1 MLLQAIACCKRT
13 NRGCGMEPTEI
24 LPGLLD
30 ECNGE
35 GDSLAALRF
44 KRQAVASKTENNPVR
59 EIDHERRPQ
68 ITDERDSQHR
78 AECGTEQQSFHPI
91 AHEFIL
97 IKRALAVAAQSLF
110 H

>member
-1 MLLQAIACCKRT
+1 
-13 NRGCGMEPTEI
+13 MEPAEI

-35 GDSLAALRF
+35 EGSLAVLRF
-44 KRQAVASKTENNPVR
+44 KRQAVASKTENNPIR

-78 AECGTEQQSFHPI
+78 TECGSEQQSFHPI
-91 AHEFIL
+91 THAFFL

-110 H
+110 R